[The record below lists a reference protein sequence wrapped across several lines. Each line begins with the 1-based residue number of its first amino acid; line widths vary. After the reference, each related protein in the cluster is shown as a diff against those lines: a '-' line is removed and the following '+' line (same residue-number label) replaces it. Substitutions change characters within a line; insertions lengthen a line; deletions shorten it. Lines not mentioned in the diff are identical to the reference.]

1 MMRLQVFSFAFLTT
15 LLINQA
21 QSLPAPNPTLE
32 PRLFGDPIVTLA
44 IPAAT
49 VRGRSAPYIDSRPL
63 AAGVLESFKGIPYA
77 RPPIGDLRLR
87 QAQALDPNS
96 DLGNID
102 ATTLF
107 PDSCPQQI
115 QNVNL
120 DIPNVPEVVT
130 GILEAIFNSPIADND
145 KIGGTEDC
153 LTLNVQR
160 PGGTV
165 AGDNLPVL
173 IWFYGGGFEVG
184 STLMYDGTNTVQR
197 SIEVG
202 KPVIFVTMNFRAAG
216 FGFLGGR
223 EILTDGSANIGLRD
237 QRMAMQW
244 VADNIRQFG
253 MLILLKYS
261 LHLSVFFEPRT
272 YLAKQLLLKLT
283 QTCVARW

>member
-1 MMRLQVFSFAFLTT
+1 MRLQLSSSAFLITF
-15 LLINQA
+15 ISNGVQG
-21 QSLPAPNPTLE
+21 LPAPSPTLE
-32 PRLFGDPIVTLA
+32 PRVFGDPIVTLA

-49 VRGRSAPYIDSRPL
+49 IRGRSAPYIDSRPL

-77 RPPIGDLRLR
+77 QPPVGNLRLR
-87 QAQALDPNS
+87 QAQALDPNTN
-96 DLGNID
+96 LGNID
-102 ATTLF
+102 ATTQF

-120 DIPNVPEVVT
+120 DIPNVPEAVT
-130 GILEAIFNSPIADND
+130 NVLEAVFNSPIVDNN
-145 KIGGTEDC
+145 KIGGREDC

-160 PGGTV
+160 PGGTDT
-165 AGDNLPVL
+165 GDNLPVL

-184 STLMYDGTNTVQR
+184 STLMYDGTNIVQR

-223 EILTDGSANIGLRD
+223 EILADGSANIGLQD
-237 QRMAMQW
+237 QHLAMQW

-253 MLILLKYS
+253 MLVLCELS
-261 LHLSVFFEPRT
+261 LS
-272 YLAKQLLLKLT
+272 LT
-283 QTCVARW
+283 QNVYISVQSCQS